1 MSETQPPKTS
11 VAKIVG
17 IITVVGSLYAFG
29 GHLYNDYQSNLQKI
43 REAAA
48 KEALTDLDRMN
59 YRANMRLFQDSVRK
73 AINKLDQK
81 NHIEKTFQ

>member
-1 MSETQPPKTS
+1 MAAI
-11 VAKIVG
+11 VAF
-17 IITVVGSLYAFG
+17 VGSVYALG
-29 GHLYNDYQSNLQKI
+29 GHLYSDYKSNLQKI
-43 REAAA
+43 KEAAA
-48 KEALTDLDRMN
+48 QQALTDRDRMN